1 MSVSETVQSFAG
13 IMNENEFYG
22 HHYLAEVFKGDIRT
36 LIDGW
41 LKKEELD
48 ATERAPHKKLGGL
61 TAKWLTGLSAHAR
74 LREDS
79 ARLCNHIKLHTPLFE
94 ALGYKI
100 APQEIALQQGIP
112 LPVWA
117 VLGKPHSAPQLVI
130 IPAYQPG
137 QEDNDT
143 LDYVLTP
150 AHYNGHAV
158 PQDLKGLSWLEII
171 SETVFG
177 ADNAP
182 RYVILAGFKEWLL
195 LDRYKWP
202 NNRLLRFDWSEILDR
217 KDVSTLQ
224 AAAALLHCESLAPGE
239 GASLLDGLDENA
251 HKHAYG
257 VSADLKYSLRE
268 SIETLGNEA
277 VKQLREQAKAGKHG
291 FYTGKDAVSAEDLS
305 LECLRLVYRLLFM
318 FYIEARPELGYV
330 PIQKSD
336 IYAKGYSLEALRDLE
351 LVHLSTEVARD
362 GTFFD
367 NSLRRLFS
375 LISEGCGMAHKPQLT
390 AGSVKE
396 AFLLAPLDSK
406 LFDPAATPLLNH
418 VVFPN
423 HVWQKV
429 IKLMSLTRGSRKGR
443 VSYQLLSINQ
453 LGAVYESLL
462 SYRGFFAPEDL
473 YEVQPEPKKKSA
485 RDDDEEDEEGDEEEQ
500 SEESGGST
508 DVMDSAW
515 FVPASRIEQ
524 YKPSERVHDV
534 NEHGQKAL
542 RKYPRDTF
550 IYRLAGRDRQK
561 SASYYTPQVLTRCLV
576 KYALKELLKDKNAD
590 EILQL
595 TVVEPAMGSAAFL
608 NEAVNQLAEAYL
620 ERKQA
625 ELKQRIPHDQYT
637 TELQKTRMYIADRNV
652 YGVDLNPIA
661 TELAEVSLWL
671 NAIYGEPQE
680 AGQPPKSAR
689 VPWFGY
695 QLFAGNSLIG
705 ARREVFSISSFK
717 KKSPT
722 SWYGIAP
729 RRLDPLA
736 PKRQKGEVYHFL
748 LPDPGMADYSDKVA
762 KSLYQED
769 FERLKAWRRDFIK
782 PLDDQEIQRLIQ
794 LSDAIDTLWQE
805 HAKLVSQDRIRTE
818 DPLVLWPE
826 TGAAAITTSRM
837 QKEEIRKQGLLN
849 EDDDYATPY
858 RRLKLVMDYWCAL
871 WFWPITQS
879 AQLPSREQWWLE
891 VGAILE
897 GSIVDLAPQKF
908 DFSESSEVEKPF
920 LPNEQGDILGAVEP
934 TLSIKSQPKLHD
946 KFGQLRISRLRQH
959 FPRISSIEYIAHN
972 HRFLHW
978 ELSFID
984 IFSRRGGFDL
994 VLGNPPWLKVEWNEA
1009 GVLGEANPLVAI
1021 RKLNAPELNQQRDS
1035 AFLEFPKLQ
1044 KEWTSELEEAEA
1056 TQNYLNAQQNYPVLQ
1071 GVQTNLYKCFLPV
1084 GWMLAGLRGI
1094 VGYLHPEGPYD
1105 DPRGGALRETMYPR
1119 LRAHFQFQNQLM
1131 LFPVAHRMKYSI
1143 NIYGPP
1149 LDSPRFDHIAN
1160 LFTPSTVDAC
1170 FSHDGSGIPGG
1181 IKTEDNKWNTAGHR
1195 NRLLQISDV
1204 ELSVF
1209 GKLYDDLGTSPRK
1222 ARLPVL
1228 HAYEFASVL
1237 KKLASIPRR
1246 MSDLGNNYAATE
1258 MWHESNRQKDKTISR
1273 SPDRLAHFADKPE
1286 DLILSGPH
1294 FGISTPFSKTPRNIC
1309 SEKSHYD
1316 CLDLAALPDDYLPRS
1331 NFHPMDDREE
1341 YRRRIPDV
1349 SWVQADKNEEEL
1361 SGLKLKTKL
1370 VSTKNINTDTKEESY
1385 SQGKMTDYYRFITR
1399 KMISLS
1405 AERTLVGAI
1414 FPPSVSHISGA
1425 FSVAFRDTYDLLNV
1439 VAYSSSVVADFYI
1452 KSKGMGNF
1460 RQDAAD
1466 RLPIMPF
1473 CEHVGVLARVLS
1485 LNCLTSDYK
1494 NLWSAC
1500 FTSSFNS
1507 QSWSRPDDQRLP
1519 QTFFSALTS
1528 DWQRNCALRSEYSR
1542 RMALVEIDVLVAQAL
1557 GLTLEELLLIY
1568 HVQFPV
1574 MQQYER
1580 DTWYDMNGRIVFTTS
1595 KGLVGVGLPRTASR
1609 HSPDVTVETPEGKK
1623 ITGKMGWEDLYA
1635 LVISKK
1641 MPAGSII
1648 STTTLDDTQPGGSQT
1663 RNIKY
1668 VAPFSLADRA
1678 EDYRNAWDFFKL
1690 KQAKAA

>member
-36 LIDGW
+36 LIEGW

-48 ATERAPHKKLGGL
+48 TAERAPYKKLGGL

-79 ARLCNHIKLHTPLFE
+79 ARLCNHLKLHMPLFE
-94 ALGYKI
+94 ALGYTI

-112 LPVWA
+112 LPIWA

-158 PQDLKGLSWLEII
+158 PQNLKGLSWLEII
-171 SETVFG
+171 SEAVFG

-239 GASLLDGLDENA
+239 GVSLLDGLDENA

-291 FYTGKDAVSAEDLS
+291 FYTGKHAVSAEDLS
-305 LECLRLVYRLLFM
+305 LECIRLVYRLLFM

-336 IYAKGYSLEALRDLE
+336 IYAKGYSLESLRDLE
-351 LVHLSTEVARD
+351 LVHLSTEVARE

-396 AFLLAPLDSK
+396 AFVLAPLDSK

-423 HVWQKV
+423 NIWQKV

-473 YEVQPEPKKKSA
+473 YEVQPEPKKKAA
-485 RDDDEEDEEGDEEEQ
+485 RDDDEEDEEGDEEDQ

-515 FVPASRIEQ
+515 FVPASRIEK
-524 YKPSERVHDV
+524 YKPSERVHDI
-534 NEHGQKAL
+534 NEHGQKTL

-576 KYALKELLKDKNAD
+576 KYALKELLKDKSAD

-722 SWYGIAP
+722 SWYGTAP
-729 RRLDPLA
+729 RRLDPLI
-736 PKRQKGEVYHFL
+736 PQRQKGEVYHFL
-748 LPDPGMADYSDKVA
+748 LPDPGMADYNDKVA
-762 KSLYQED
+762 KSLYRED

-794 LSDAIDTLWQE
+794 LSDAIDMLWKE
-805 HAKLVSQDRIRTE
+805 HTKLVAQDRIRTE
-818 DPLVLWPE
+818 DPLTLWPANGL
-826 TGAAAITTSRM
+826 TSVTTSRT

-897 GSIVDLAPQKF
+897 GSIVDLAPQQF
-908 DFSESSEVEKPF
+908 DFSEAAEAEKPF
-920 LPNEQGDILGAVEP
+920 LPDEQGDILGAVQP
-934 TLSIKSQPKLHD
+934 NLSIKSQPKLHD
-946 KFGQLRISRLRQH
+946 KFGQLRISRIRQH
-959 FPRISSIEYIAHN
+959 FPHIASVESISQT
-972 HRFLHW
+972 HRFMHW
-978 ELSFID
+978 ELSFAD

-994 VLGNPPWLKVEWNEA
+994 VVGNPPWLKVAWNES
-1009 GVLGEANPLVAI
+1009 GVLGEANPIVAI
-1021 RKLNAPELNQQRDS
+1021 RKLSAPEIAQQRS
-1035 AFLEFPKLQ
+1035 EAFLQFPELQ
-1044 KEWTSELEEAEA
+1044 NRWTAELEEALA
-1056 TQNYLNAQQNYPVLQ
+1056 TQNYLNAFQNYPLLAGLQ
-1071 GVQTNLYKCFLPV
+1071 SNLYKCFLPI
-1084 GWMLAGLRGI
+1084 GWKLAGDEGVI
-1094 VGYLHPEGPYD
+1094 GYLHPEGPYD
-1105 DPRGGALRETMYPR
+1105 DAKGGTLREAMYAR
-1119 LRAHFQFQNQLM
+1119 LRAHFQFQNQFM
-1131 LFPVAHRMKYSI
+1131 LFPIGHRLKFSI

-1149 LDSPRFDHIAN
+1149 QSDIAFDQLGN
-1160 LFTPSTVDAC
+1160 LFTPSTIDAC
-1170 FSHDGSGIPGG
+1170 YLHDGAGRIGG
-1181 IKTEDNKWNTAGHR
+1181 IKTEDNQWDTSGHR
-1195 NRLLQISDV
+1195 DRIV
-1204 ELSVF
+1204 PIREAELRVF
-1209 GKLYDDLGTSPRK
+1209 AELYDEAGTLPRY
-1222 ARLPVL
+1222 ARLPTL
-1228 HAYEFASVL
+1228 HAVHLSSVL
-1237 KKLASIPRR
+1237 TKLSAYPRR
-1246 MSDLGNNYAATE
+1246 LGSVNDAAYYSTVMFDETYAPRDGIIAR
-1258 MWHESNRQKDKTISR
+1258 N
-1273 SPDRLAHFADKPE
+1273 PDRSAPFPAALNE
-1286 DLILSGPH
+1286 LVLSGPH
-1294 FGISTPFSKTPRNIC
+1294 FYVATPFYKTPRPVC
-1309 SEKSHYD
+1309 SEKGHYD
-1316 CLDLAALPDDYLPRS
+1316 VLDLSALPDDYLPRTNYLPMADRGRFES
-1331 NFHPMDDREE
+1331 NVPRVSWQESEELELPWELLSDDEKSTFNKKSGPKFVVHRWQQKKITD
-1341 YRRRIPDV
+1341 YFRLIIRRRL
-1349 SWVQADKNEEEL
+1349 SQA
-1361 SGLKLKTKL
+1361 G
-1370 VSTKNINTDTKEESY
+1370 
-1385 SQGKMTDYYRFITR
+1385 
-1399 KMISLS
+1399 
-1405 AERTLVGAI
+1405 ERTLIPIIA
-1414 FPPSVSHISGA
+1414 PPEISHVHTCLS
-1425 FSVAFRDTYDLLNV
+1425 STFRNSEDLLAACSAMTALTFDFFV
-1439 VAYSSSVVADFYI
+1439 KSTGQADFTSGWMAYVPLVH
-1452 KSKGMGNF
+1452 
-1460 RQDAAD
+1460 D
-1466 RLPIMPF
+1466 RRAFVRLLI
-1473 CEHVGVLARVLS
+1473 
-1485 LNCLTSDYK
+1485 LNCITTHYSK
-1494 NLWSAC
+1494 LWSE
-1500 FTSSFNS
+1500 FYSTDFNLERWRKS
-1507 QSWSRPDDQRLP
+1507 NDERLP
-1519 QTFFSALTS
+1519 QNFFNSLTPS
-1528 DWQRNCALRSEYSR
+1528 WHRECALRTAYAR
-1542 RMALVEIDVLVAQAL
+1542 RMAIIEIDVLIAQAL
-1557 GLTLEELLLIY
+1557 NLTIDELLLIY
-1568 HVQFPV
+1568 RIQFPV
-1574 MQQYER
+1574 LQQYER
-1580 DTWYDMNGRIVFTTS
+1580 DTWYDLNGHIVFTNK
-1595 KGLVGVGLPRTASR
+1595 KGLGIGLQRKAGRNTAEVNILT
-1609 HSPDVTVETPEGKK
+1609 PDGLCK
-1623 ITGKMGWEDLYA
+1623 TGKFGWEDIFKLQQEGR
-1635 LVISKK
+1635 L
-1641 MPAGSII
+1641 PRGSIVKTTVI
-1648 STTTLDDTQPGGSQT
+1648 DETQSTGKKSRTVSYT
-1663 RNIKY
+1663 
-1668 VAPFSLADRA
+1668 APFALANR
-1678 EDYRNAWDFFKL
+1678 EQDYREVWESLVREKT
-1690 KQAKAA
+1690 KVAA